1 MQAGGTL
8 ATKTGDAGIPVPL
21 STTYQ
26 VIVPMP
32 NDGLLKYEAGLRGRA
47 KIAAQWQSL
56 GTRLRRLL
64 TRTFR
69 FEL

>member
-1 MQAGGTL
+1 MRES
-8 ATKTGDAGIPVPL
+8 GIPVPL

-32 NDGLLKYEAGLRGRA
+32 NDGLKYEAGLRGRA
-47 KIAAQWQSL
+47 KISAQWQSL
-56 GTRLRRLL
+56 GTRLRRVI